1 MKTITYKDLQIDI
14 EREYFSRITENI
26 NRLFSDAESENRVD
40 LNEERHFHNLVK
52 HALDMEGHVIVE
64 SIIERIK
71 KNLCLESILI
81 KFYLYQDDVFN
92 VNCFARRK
100 GSHIKELYV
109 FVSQHFFNN
118 LNEDEQISIIGHEIA
133 HHLFNHLK
141 YPTASILGLDL
152 DVNRAG
158 DLKLDLIYWSKLK
171 EINADLI
178 GLVSSNFH
186 TRNFST
192 ALIKYA
198 TGLSQTGYNEFTIS
212 SLIEMELQQ
221 YENFAKDPFLYDLQS
236 THPLMPLRV
245 KIINEIS
252 DLKLIQRFGEK
263 VKNSEHDKYR
273 KEFNDSINKLILDIY
288 PEVFPTKDAANDVLI
303 LMSIAVILADGIID
317 VGEIEYMNKL
327 LESPQNK
334 FEKYTNIIFE
344 KQNSKTS
351 EQEQVD
357 YTSIINE
364 LTYKSVNITKKKSFN
379 RNMVVPIIRKLILV
393 SASDGTICKK
403 ELDVIY
409 HFSKEFSISRRDI
422 ILILSTQYK
431 V

>member
-1 MKTITYKDLQIDI
+1 MKTITFIDLQIDI
-14 EREYFSRITENI
+14 EREYFTKITNNI
-26 NRLFSDAESENRVD
+26 NRLFADAENESRVD

-52 HALDMEGHVIVE
+52 HALDMEGHDIVE
-64 SIIERIK
+64 SIVDRIK
-71 KNLCLESILI
+71 KNLYLESILI

-100 GSHIKELYV
+100 GADIKELYM

-118 LNEDEQISIIGHEIA
+118 LNEDEQVSIIGHEIA

-152 DVNRAG
+152 DVNKAG

-171 EINADLI
+171 EITADLI
-178 GLVSSNFH
+178 GLVSNNFH
-186 TRNFST
+186 IRNFST

-198 TGLSQTGYNEFTIS
+198 TGLSQSGFNELTIS
-212 SLIEMELQQ
+212 SLIKMELQQ

-245 KIINEIS
+245 KIINEIG
-252 DLKLIQRFGEK
+252 DLKLIQRFGQK
-263 VKNSEHDKYR
+263 VKNSEFEKYK
-273 KEFNDSINKLILDIY
+273 KEFNYSINKLILDIY
-288 PEVFPTKDAANDVLI
+288 PEVFPTKDVANDVLI
-303 LMSIAVILADGIID
+303 LMSIAVVLADGVID
-317 VGEIEYMNKL
+317 EGEIEYMNKL
-327 LESPQNK
+327 LKDSSNK
-334 FEKYTNIIFE
+334 FKKYTKVIYE
-344 KQNSKTS
+344 KKDA
-351 EQEQVD
+351 D
-357 YTSIINE
+357 YSQLINE
-364 LTYKSVNITKKKSFN
+364 LTNKSISITKEKSFN
-379 RNMVVPIIRKLILV
+379 RNMVVPIVRKLILV
-393 SASDGTICKK
+393 SASDGTIRKK

-409 HFSKEFSISRRDI
+409 NFSKDFNISRRDI